1 MKQNLHL
8 GEMLKQSLAD
18 KLTQLEKEVFDIGAL
33 VPIMEVLLKRY
44 KLRLETVGGSAKYYV
59 DTHRYHVTESDE
71 PIIEIGESVYAEC
84 QAAFR
89 QLQDMEA
96 DFRKI
101 DTAIKIIDK
110 LGYKYLDC

>member
-44 KLRLETVGGSAKYYV
+44 KLRLETVGSSAKSC
-59 DTHRYHVTESDE
+59 H
-71 PIIEIGESVYAEC
+71 
-84 QAAFR
+84 
-89 QLQDMEA
+89 
-96 DFRKI
+96 
-101 DTAIKIIDK
+101 
-110 LGYKYLDC
+110 